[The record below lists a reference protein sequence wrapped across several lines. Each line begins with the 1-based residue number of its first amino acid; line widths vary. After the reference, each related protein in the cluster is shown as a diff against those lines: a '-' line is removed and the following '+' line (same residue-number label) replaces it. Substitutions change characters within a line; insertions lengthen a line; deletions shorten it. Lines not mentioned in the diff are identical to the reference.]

1 MTPTLQRSRALL
13 AAVLLLSSV
22 SCGPK
27 VVVARLATPTA
38 EVSRAAATPTPPVRG
53 QPAVSSLPASAVPT
67 SSRPTAT
74 ATATARPTPASAALT
89 AARPT
94 ATATVTARPTPAP
107 RIVATEPPPTRT
119 PSPSPTKTPVAPAAA
134 PRPSPSATAIR
145 TPVRP
150 SPPPVAT
157 ATRTPIPRPTNSPA
171 PPTAP
176 PSAQIAA
183 PLVATASAQPPLSP
197 LAAAASLP
205 GEWAFRADTGKG
217 VIAGTLRFRST
228 ASGLAGVYVGLHG
241 NATELLEL
249 HAAGAGLSFDL
260 VTPTAVWHLDGT
272 VSADSIEGTFQTADR
287 AIRWTAVRKPAA
299 TPSATPRS

>member
-38 EVSRAAATPTPPVRG
+38 EVSRAAATPTPPARG
-53 QPAVSSLPASAVPT
+53 QPAVSSPPASAVPT
-67 SSRPTAT
+67 SPRPTAT
-74 ATATARPTPASAALT
+74 ATA
-89 AARPT
+89 
-94 ATATVTARPTPAP
+94 TARPTPAP

-119 PSPSPTKTPVAPAAA
+119 PSPSPTETPVAPAAS

-249 HAAGAGLSFDL
+249 HAAGAGVSFDL

-299 TPSATPRS
+299 TPSVTPRS